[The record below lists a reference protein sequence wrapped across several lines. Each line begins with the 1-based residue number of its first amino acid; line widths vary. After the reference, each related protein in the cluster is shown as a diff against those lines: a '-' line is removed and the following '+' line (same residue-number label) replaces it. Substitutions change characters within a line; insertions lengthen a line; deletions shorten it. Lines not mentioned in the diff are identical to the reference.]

1 MQKITD
7 MINESDP
14 HIMGKLDNVTWVH
27 YIPIPFLED
36 YNSTVPIKKGGRGY
50 GWFTAE
56 YTSCKNASI
65 TFLNVDNS
73 NLYTEGNVCSII
85 ERKFYSDYTHILHGI

>member
-7 MINESDP
+7 IIKESDP
-14 HIMGKLDNVTWVH
+14 HIMGKLDNSTWVH
-27 YIPIPFLED
+27 YTPLPFLED
-36 YNSTVPIKKGGRGY
+36 DNSTVTLQKGGRWS
-50 GWFTAE
+50 GWLTAE
-56 YTSCKNASI
+56 DKSCKNASI

-85 ERKFYSDYTHILHGI
+85 ERNFYSDYTHILHGM

>member
-1 MQKITD
+1 

-14 HIMGKLDNVTWVH
+14 HIMGKWENVTWVH

-36 YNSTVPIKKGGRGY
+36 DNITLPLQKGGRGS
-50 GWFTAE
+50 GCFTAE
-56 YTSCKNASI
+56 YTSCKNASF

-73 NLYTEGNVCSII
+73 NLYTEGNVCIII
-85 ERKFYSDYTHILHGI
+85 ERNVYSDYTHILNGI

>member
-1 MQKITD
+1 MQKVTD
-7 MINESDP
+7 VIKESDP
-14 HIMGKLDNVTWVH
+14 HIMWKLDNVTWVH

-36 YNSTVPIKKGGRGY
+36 DNSNIPLQKCGRGS

-85 ERKFYSDYTHILHGI
+85 GRIFYSDYTHILHGM